1 MATSGNKDYRQFG
14 RAMGTLGLVAFIATL
29 YAKVFIIPEFTNP
42 AILVQGAITVIALAI
57 YFATNFRDFGAQFSG
72 RGTLFLTTTAVSAA
86 LLAGALVA
94 VNYIAVKKPKTW
106 DLTKDQ
112 IFTLSDQ
119 TLGVLKGL
127 TTEVTV
133 TAFYAPN
140 EREYGELDGR
150 LKQYKEVTGML
161 KVELLD
167 PQKHLAEVKQY
178 NIAQTGPRI
187 IVKAG
192 NKESRAKELTEESL
206 TNAISEVTRGGAKK
220 IYFSRGHGERAIA
233 DATERGMKLF
243 VDALKSEGFQ
253 VDELSLAENK
263 EMPADAQALVIAG
276 PVTSLLEGEAKLV
289 GSWVDGKNGKL
300 VLLADPGVT
309 NGLEAQLASWGV
321 KLGNDV
327 VLDPESQ
334 QPDVAIAQSYAEH
347 PITAPRSSPF
357 QLATIFPLARSVQK
371 LGAAAPAGW
380 TQTEL
385 AKTGARA
392 WGETS
397 SLAGGT
403 AQFDPGQDLKGPVTL
418 AMALQKGAGE
428 ADARVV
434 VTGNSAFVANGY
446 LKLSGNRDFALNAVS
461 WTAHDESKISIRPK
475 TRSANH
481 LFLTAEQKNFMRLF
495 AGEVLPFGLLFA
507 GLLVWQ
513 TRRAR

>member
-1 MATSGNKDYRQFG
+1 MATNNDNRNFG
-14 RAMGTLGLVAFIATL
+14 RVMGLFGGVLLIATVYSKL
-29 YAKVFIIPEFTNP
+29 FIYPDFTSP
-42 AILVQGAITVIALAI
+42 VILTQVGLTVLALGA
-57 YFATNFRDFGAQFSG
+57 YFATNFRHLSGQFSG
-72 RGTLFLTTTAVSAA
+72 RGTLFLTTTAFSAA
-86 LLAGALVA
+86 LLAGTLIA
-94 VNYIAVKKPKTW
+94 VNYIVVKKPKSW

-119 TLGVLKGL
+119 TVGVLKGL

-133 TAFYAPN
+133 TGFFATTDPEFP
-140 EREYGELDGR
+140 ELDGR
-150 LKQYKEVTGML
+150 LRQYREVSDKV
-161 KVELLD
+161 KVEILD
-167 PQKHLAEVKQY
+167 PQKHLAEVKQF

-192 NKESRAKELTEESL
+192 AKESRAKEPSEESL

-220 IYFSRGHGERAIA
+220 IYFSKGHGERSIT
-233 DATERGMKLF
+233 DGTERGMKVF
-243 VDALKSEGFQ
+243 VESLKSEGFQ
-253 VDELSLAENK
+253 TDELSLAENK
-263 EMPADAQALVIAG
+263 EMPADAQVLVIAG
-276 PVTSLLEGEAKLV
+276 PVSSLLEGEAKLV
-289 GSWVDGKNGKL
+289 HTWVEQKNGKL
-300 VLLADPGVT
+300 VLLADPGVA
-309 NGLEAQLASWGV
+309 NGFETQLLTWGV

-357 QLATIFPLARSVQK
+357 QLATIFPLARSLQK
-371 LGAAAPAGW
+371 AGAPAGW

-385 AKTGARA
+385 AKTGGRA

-418 AMALQKGAGE
+418 ALALQKGAGE
-428 ADARVV
+428 TDSRVV
-434 VTGNSAFVANGY
+434 VVGNSAFVANGY
-446 LKLSGNRDFALNAVS
+446 LRLSGNRDFALNTIS

-481 LFLTAEQKNFMRLF
+481 LFLSADQKNFMRLF